1 MRSRFSVAVWIGQST
16 SVKPLSLVLNRDRDF
31 SVSSATARH
40 VNALVMILPV
50 AVDYGIFQRLIER
63 YLNVCFTLVHASKL
77 SNEMH
82 ESVYQWRDSLDLTRE
97 GRTQLNK
104 VNAIRYAR

>member
-63 YLNVCFTLVHASKL
+63 YLNVFSL
-77 SNEMH
+77 SYMLRNFPMKCMSRSTNGEIA
-82 ESVYQWRDSLDLTRE
+82 W
-97 GRTQLNK
+97 
-104 VNAIRYAR
+104 I

>member
-1 MRSRFSVAVWIGQST
+1 
-16 SVKPLSLVLNRDRDF
+16 
-31 SVSSATARH
+31 
-40 VNALVMILPV
+40 
-50 AVDYGIFQRLIER
+50 
-63 YLNVCFTLVHASKL
+63 
-77 SNEMH
+77 MH